1 MATPSRT
8 ISAST
13 QNRIIIWRSE
23 VASAVD
29 DAASSAAS
37 STGHTASLSDG
48 HSSAGRSSSR
58 SAVIARGQRF
68 WRRLTRR
75 LSGGRFG
82 GMDEAIFQRDH
93 TTRTAMYRAPPP
105 ADARRAVLATEQ
117 PGLDLDRGDE
127 ESSHARGGLREK
139 QKRFER
145 AARLLEQ

>member
-13 QNRIIIWRSE
+13 QNRIMIWRSE

-58 SAVIARGQRF
+58 SAVIARGRRF

-82 GMDEAIFQRDH
+82 SMGDDMFQREH
-93 TTRTAMYRAPPP
+93 MTRTAMYRVPPP
-105 ADARRAVLATEQ
+105 ADARGVMATEQ
-117 PGLDLDRGDE
+117 RGLDLDMGDE

-139 QKRFER
+139 RERLER
-145 AARLLEQ
+145 AARLLEL